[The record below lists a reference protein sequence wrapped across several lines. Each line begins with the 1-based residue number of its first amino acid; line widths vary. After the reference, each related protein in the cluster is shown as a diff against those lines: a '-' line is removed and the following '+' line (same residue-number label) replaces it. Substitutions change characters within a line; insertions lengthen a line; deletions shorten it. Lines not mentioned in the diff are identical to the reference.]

1 MPPTGGDRSAPQPW
15 VKRSCAR
22 PAGRKMEPGATDGG
36 AGGVNEREEE
46 EKKTRRKRKKKRE
59 RVRETAQRQ
68 TSSCSG
74 QARQWEGAGFYF
86 VFQPVR

>member
-1 MPPTGGDRSAPQPW
+1 
-15 VKRSCAR
+15 
-22 PAGRKMEPGATDGG
+22 MEPGATDGG

-46 EKKTRRKRKKKRE
+46 EKKTRRKRKKKSE

>member
-1 MPPTGGDRSAPQPW
+1 
-15 VKRSCAR
+15 
-22 PAGRKMEPGATDGG
+22 MEPGATDGG

-46 EKKTRRKRKKKRE
+46 EKKTRRKRRKKKRE